1 MLIEQFF
8 DAGLGHASYLCA
20 DPEAGVAFLVDPGR
34 DLDAYLATASRLGV
48 LITHT
53 FETHVHN
60 DYLSGSRS
68 LADLR
73 PVTVV
78 AAQEA
83 ALRYPHQAVSDGDR
97 VRVGEL
103 DVRAVATPGHTPEH
117 FAWLV
122 ADLRRA
128 DEPQYLFSGGA
139 LLVGHIAR
147 VDLLG
152 PEQEERLARDAFAT
166 LRERILTLPDHLAVF
181 PTHGGG
187 SSCSGAVAGSRWTT
201 LGFERKHNHVARA
214 ASSDLASFRKVIGH
228 ELPAMPP
235 YYPHVRERNR
245 EGASPA
251 ARGPLRQLDETALA
265 RSSATLLDPRPP
277 HIFAMGHRHGALNV
291 VGNDGF
297 ASRVG
302 GTVPFGSACVLLT
315 EDAGQAERLRSQ
327 LAEIGYDL
335 VLGYATP
342 APQEGV
348 LEQTPLI
355 DPAEA
360 AGRRSGGDLV
370 LDVREPSEWAGGHV
384 PGAIHIPYPQLRARL
399 AELPR
404 DRPVVAYCASGVR
417 SSLAASLLAAD
428 GREVRNLRGGF
439 AAWRRAGLEVATDE
453 T

>member
-8 DAGLGHASYLCA
+8 DTGLGHASYLCA

-34 DLDAYLATASRLGV
+34 DVETYLAAASRLGV

-60 DYLSGSRS
+60 DYLSGSRA

-78 AAQEA
+78 APQAA
-83 ALRYPHQAVSDGDR
+83 ALRYKHQAVTDGDR

-103 DVRAVATPGHTPEH
+103 DVQAIATPGHTPEH

-128 DEPQYLFSGGA
+128 EEPQYVFSGGA

-152 PEQEERLARDAFAT
+152 PDQEQQLARDAFAT

-201 LGFERKHNHVARA
+201 LGFERRHNHVARA
-214 ASSDLASFRKVIGH
+214 AASDFASFRKVIAH
-228 ELPAMPP
+228 ELPAAPP

-251 ARGPLRQLDETALA
+251 ASGPLRQLDEAALA
-265 RSSATLLDPRPP
+265 RSDATLLDPRPP
-277 HIFAMGHRHGALNV
+277 HIFALGHRHGALNV

-302 GTVPFGSACVLLT
+302 ATVPFGSACVILT
-315 EDAGQAERLRSQ
+315 EDGDQAERLRGQ

-335 VLGYATP
+335 VLGYATAAPSGHPLQQIALLEP
-342 APQEGV
+342 A
-348 LEQTPLI
+348 
-355 DPAEA
+355 DAE
-360 AGRRSGGDLV
+360 RRRLAGDLV
-370 LDVREPSEWAGGHV
+370 LDVRELSEWATGHL
-384 PGAIHIPYPQLRARL
+384 PGAVHLPYPQLRGRL
-399 AELPR
+399 GELAR
-404 DRPVVAYCASGVR
+404 DRPIVVYCASGVR
-417 SSLAASLLAAD
+417 SSLAASLLAAE
-428 GREVRNLRGGF
+428 GRTAQNLRGGF
-439 AAWRRAGLEVATDE
+439 AAWRRAGLEVTTD
-453 T
+453 

>member
-1 MLIEQFF
+1 VLVEQLF
-8 DAGLGHASYLCA
+8 DSGLGHASYLCA

-34 DLDAYLATASRLGV
+34 DVETYLAVASRLGV

-60 DYLSGSRS
+60 DYLSGSRA

-78 AAQEA
+78 APRSAG
-83 ALRYPHQAVSDGDR
+83 LRYPHRAVDDGER

-117 FAWLV
+117 VSWLV

-128 DEPQYLFSGGA
+128 AEPQYLFSGGA

-152 PEQEERLARDAFAT
+152 SELEERLARDAYAT

-187 SSCSGAVAGSRWTT
+187 SACSGTVAGSRWTT
-201 LGFERKHNHVARA
+201 LGFERRHNHVALA
-214 ASSDLASFRKVIGH
+214 ASADFGSFRRVIGH
-228 ELPAMPP
+228 ELPAAPD

-245 EGASPA
+245 DGAGPRE
-251 ARGPLRQLDETALA
+251 RGPLRQLGEAALE
-265 RSSATLLDPRPP
+265 RPGWTLLDPRPP
-277 HIFAMGHRHGALNV
+277 HLFGQGHRPGALNV

-297 ASRVG
+297 AARVG
-302 GTVPFGSACVLLT
+302 ATVPSGSPCVILSDDP
-315 EDAGQAERLRSQ
+315 EQAERLRAQ
-327 LAEIGYDL
+327 LAQIGYDD
-335 VLGYATP
+335 VAGYAPP
-342 APQEGV
+342 APEGRA
-348 LEQTPLI
+348 LALLPQL
-355 DPAEA
+355 DPAAAAARAA
-360 AGRRSGGDLV
+360 AGDLL
-370 LDVREPSEWAGGHV
+370 LDVRETAEWASGHLPGAVHV
-384 PGAIHIPYPQLRARL
+384 PYPRLRERL

-404 DRPVVAYCASGVR
+404 DRAIVTYCASGVR
-417 SSLAASLLAAD
+417 SSLAASILAAD
-428 GREVRNLRGGF
+428 GRTVRNLRGGL
-439 AAWRRAGLEVATDE
+439 AAWRGAGLEVTTA
-453 T
+453 

>member
-34 DLDAYLATASRLGV
+34 DIERYLAAASRLGV

-60 DYLSGSRS
+60 DYLSGSRA
-68 LADLR
+68 LADIR
-73 PVTVV
+73 PITVV
-78 AAQEA
+78 APREA
-83 ALRYPHQAVSDGDR
+83 ELRYPHQAVSDGDR

-117 FAWLV
+117 YAWLV

-152 PEQEERLARDAFAT
+152 REQEEQLARDAFAT
-166 LRERILTLPDHLAVF
+166 LRERILALPDHLAVF

-187 SSCSGAVAGSRWTT
+187 SACSGAVAGSRWTT
-201 LGFERKHNHVARA
+201 LGFERRHNHVVRA
-214 ASSDLASFRKVIGH
+214 ASSDFTSFRKVIAH
-228 ELPAMPP
+228 ELPAAPP
-235 YYPHVRERNR
+235 YYPHVRELNR

-251 ARGPLRQLDETALA
+251 ARGPLRQLDEKAIAGSTL
-265 RSSATLLDPRPP
+265 TLLDPRPP
-277 HIFAMGHRHGALNV
+277 HIFALGHRRGALNV
-291 VGNDGF
+291 VANDGF

-302 GTVPFGSACVLLT
+302 ATVPFGSACVLLT
-315 EDAGQAERLRSQ
+315 EEAEQAERLRGQ

-342 APQEGV
+342 VPGDGP
-348 LEQTPLI
+348 LEQLALLE
-355 DPAEA
+355 PAEA
-360 AGRRSGGDLV
+360 DRRRSAGDLI
-370 LDVREPSEWAGGHV
+370 LDVRELAEWAGGHV
-384 PGAIHIPYPQLRARL
+384 PGAVHIPYPQLRARL

-404 DRPVVAYCASGVR
+404 DRPVVAYCASGLR

-428 GREVRNLRGGF
+428 GRAASNLRGGF
-439 AAWRRAGLEVATDE
+439 AGWRRAGLEVATD
-453 T
+453 

>member
-8 DAGLGHASYLCA
+8 DAGLGHGSYLCA

-34 DLDAYLATASRLGV
+34 DIDLYLAAASRLGV

-60 DYLSGSRS
+60 DYLSGSRA

-78 AAQEA
+78 APQDA
-83 ALRYPHQAVSDGDR
+83 ALRYPHQAVQDGDR

-103 DVRAVATPGHTPEH
+103 DIRAVATPGHTPEH
-117 FAWLV
+117 FSWLV

-128 DEPQYLFSGGA
+128 EEPQYLFSGGA

-166 LRERILTLPDHLAVF
+166 LRERILTLPDHVAVF

-187 SSCSGAVAGSRWTT
+187 SACSGAVAGSRWTT
-201 LGFERKHNHVARA
+201 LGFERRHNHVARA
-214 ASSDLASFRKVIGH
+214 ASSDLASFRQVIGH
-228 ELPAMPP
+228 ELPAAPP

-245 EGASPA
+245 EGAPPA
-251 ARGPLRQLDETALA
+251 ARGPLRQLDETALGRA
-265 RSSATLLDPRPP
+265 NATLLDPRPP

-302 GTVPFGSACVLLT
+302 ATVPFGSACVLLT
-315 EDAGQAERLRSQ
+315 EDAGQAERLRAQ

-342 APQEGV
+342 APPEEL
-348 LEQTPLI
+348 LEQMPLL

-360 AGRRSGGDLV
+360 AARRSAGDLM
-370 LDVREPSEWAGGHV
+370 LDVRELSEWAGGHV
-384 PGAIHIPYPQLRARL
+384 PGAVHIPYPQLRARL
-399 AELPR
+399 GELPR

-428 GREVRNLRGGF
+428 GREVRNLRGGL
-439 AAWRRAGLEVATDE
+439 AAWRRAGLEVATD
-453 T
+453 

>member
-1 MLIEQFF
+1 VLIEQFF

-34 DLDAYLATASRLGV
+34 DIETYLAAASRLGV

-60 DYLSGSRS
+60 DYLSGSRA

-78 AAQEA
+78 APRDAE
-83 ALRYPHQAVSDGDR
+83 LRYPHQAVSDGDR

-128 DEPQYLFSGGA
+128 DEPQYVFSGGA

-152 PEQEERLARDAFAT
+152 PEQEQQLARDAFAT

-187 SSCSGAVAGSRWTT
+187 SACSGAVAGSRWTT
-201 LGFERKHNHVARA
+201 LGFERRYNHVARA
-214 ASSDLASFRKVIGH
+214 ASSDFASFRQVIAH
-228 ELPAMPP
+228 ELPAAPA

-251 ARGPLRQLDETALA
+251 TRGPLRQLDETALA
-265 RSSATLLDPRPP
+265 RSNATLLDPRPP
-277 HIFAMGHRHGALNV
+277 HIFGLGHRHGALNV

-302 GTVPFGSACVLLT
+302 ATVPFGSACVLLT
-315 EDAGQAERLRSQ
+315 DDAEQAERLRGQ

-342 APQEGV
+342 APQDGA
-348 LEQTPLI
+348 LEQLALLE
-355 DPAEA
+355 PAEA
-360 AGRRSGGDLV
+360 AARRSAGDLV
-370 LDVREPSEWAGGHV
+370 VDVRELSEWAGGHV

-404 DRPVVAYCASGVR
+404 DRPVIAYCASGVR

-428 GREVRNLRGGF
+428 GRAARNLRGGF
-439 AAWRRAGLEVATDE
+439 AAWRRAGLEVATD
-453 T
+453 

>member
-1 MLIEQFF
+1 MLIEQLF

-34 DLDAYLATASRLGV
+34 DIDQYLVAASRLGV
-48 LITHT
+48 LITHS

-60 DYLSGSRS
+60 DYLSGSRA
-68 LADLR
+68 LAEIR

-78 AAQEA
+78 ASRDAV
-83 ALRYPHQAVSDGDR
+83 LRYPHQAVTHGDH

-103 DVRAVATPGHTPEH
+103 DVQAVATPGHTPEH
-117 FAWLV
+117 VAWLV

-139 LLVGHIAR
+139 LLVGQIAR

-152 PEQEERLARDAFAT
+152 PEQEKILARDAFTT
-166 LRERILTLPDHLAVF
+166 LRERVLPLPDHLAVF

-187 SSCSGAVAGSRWTT
+187 SACSAAVAGSRWTT
-201 LGFERKHNHVARA
+201 LGFERRHNHVAA
-214 ASSDLASFRKVIGH
+214 AATSDFASFERLIAQ
-228 ELPAMPP
+228 ELPAAPP

-251 ARGPLRQLDETALA
+251 ARGPLRQLDEAALA
-265 RSSATLLDPRPP
+265 RADAALLDPRPP
-277 HIFAMGHRHGALNV
+277 HIFALGHRPHALNV

-302 GTVPFGSACVLLT
+302 ATVPFGSACVILT
-315 EDAGQAERLRSQ
+315 EDPEQAQRLRAQ

-335 VLGYATP
+335 VLGYASPTP
-342 APQEGV
+342 AGGP
-348 LEQTPLI
+348 LEQTAI
-355 DPAEA
+355 VDPAEA
-360 AGRRSGGDLV
+360 ARRLTAGEIV
-370 LDVREPSEWAGGHV
+370 LDVRELSEWAEGHV
-384 PGAIHIPYPQLRARL
+384 PGAVHIPYPELRARL

-417 SSLAASLLAAD
+417 SSLAASILAAD
-428 GREVRNLRGGF
+428 GREARNLRGGF
-439 AAWRRAGLEVATDE
+439 TAWQRAGLEVTTE
-453 T
+453 